1 MSADFQKKVDSS
13 IIISSNEYGCY
24 ATLGAFF
31 FSLKGYLSWYGKKG
45 ENVKKSA
52 GCHWILIFLCD
63 SYLLESPFDDH
74 IEKTHGALFF

>member
-13 IIISSNEYGCY
+13 MIISSNDYGSY

-31 FSLKGYLSWYGKKG
+31 SVWGGTYPGMEKG

-52 GCHWILIFLCD
+52 GCHWILIFLCE
-63 SYLLESPFDDH
+63 SYLIESPFNDH

>member
-13 IIISSNEYGCY
+13 IVISSNDYGSN

-31 FSLKGYLSWYGKKG
+31 SVWRGTYLGKEKKG
-45 ENVKKSA
+45 KMSKKSA
-52 GCHWILIFLCD
+52 GCRWILMFLCD

-74 IEKTHGALFF
+74 IEKTHGALFY